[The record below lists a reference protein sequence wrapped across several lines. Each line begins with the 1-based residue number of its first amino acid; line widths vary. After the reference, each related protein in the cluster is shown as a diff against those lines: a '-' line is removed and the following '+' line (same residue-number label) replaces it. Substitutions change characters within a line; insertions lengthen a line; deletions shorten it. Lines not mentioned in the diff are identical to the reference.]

1 MEGLEV
7 SGGEVIAF
15 QKGDRF
21 PAAEVLDLAISV
33 AIGRNLAASEEE
45 MFSRIDDWFLRP
57 ASRAELVAA
66 IGRLLERGWISR
78 AGESAFDFC
87 LTDAGIDGATT
98 LSGGMIRMI
107 DRGRGHL
114 KTAFL
119 LQMLDLDK
127 GKRS

>member
-15 QKGDRF
+15 QEGDPF

-66 IGRLLERGWISR
+66 TS
-78 AGESAFDFC
+78 S
-87 LTDAGIDGATT
+87 
-98 LSGGMIRMI
+98 SGKAI
-107 DRGRGHL
+107 
-114 KTAFL
+114 A
-119 LQMLDLDK
+119 
-127 GKRS
+127 RS

>member
-1 MEGLEV
+1 MT
-7 SGGEVIAF
+7 GGEVIAF

-21 PAAEVLDLAISV
+21 PTAEVLDLAISV
-33 AIGRNLAASEEE
+33 AIGRHLAASEDE
-45 MFSRIDDWFLRP
+45 MFSLIQDWFLRP
-57 ASRAELVAA
+57 ASGAELTSA

-78 AGESAFDFC
+78 AGESAFDFR
-87 LTDAGIDGATT
+87 LTDAGIDGTTT

-127 GKRS
+127 GKCS

>member
-1 MEGLEV
+1 MGGVEV
-7 SGGEVIAF
+7 TGGEVIAF

-21 PAAEVLDLAISV
+21 PTAEVLDLAISV
-33 AIGRNLAASEEE
+33 AIGRHLAASEDE
-45 MFSRIDDWFLRP
+45 MFPLIQDWFLRP
-57 ASRAELVAA
+57 ASGAELTSA

-87 LTDAGIDGATT
+87 LTDAGIDGTTT

-127 GKRS
+127 GKCS